1 MKHNNW
7 PQVDFWE
14 GRILK
19 TSIPKL
25 TIAVALSLAG
35 VASTGVMA
43 NAASGGYGPSSA
55 VPVGVPG
62 GFSSTIFASTFASSG
77 GHALVRD
84 GGTLLNINIA
94 PGSFKY
100 GFQMALTSANTNSIR
115 LELKG
120 KLHGDVP
127 VFASGFVLERRGHPL
142 GSKRPV
148 TITITGHSLKRGDM
162 LVEYLRGRFV
172 PVALLMENGKVV
184 LTLRGVTEFAVVA
197 PKR

>member
-1 MKHNNW
+1 MT
-7 PQVDFWE
+7 
-14 GRILK
+14 RI
-19 TSIPKL
+19 IPK
-25 TIAVALSLAG
+25 IAIATVLSVAG
-35 VASTGVMA
+35 IASTGVAA

-55 VPVGVPG
+55 VPAGVPG

-84 GGTLLNINIA
+84 GGTLLNIKIL

-115 LELKG
+115 LGLKG

-148 TITITGHSLKRGDM
+148 TITITGHSFKRGDI
-162 LVEYLRGRFV
+162 LVKYFRGRFV
-172 PVALLMENGKVV
+172 PVALLKENGKVV

-197 PKR
+197 PKK

>member
-1 MKHNNW
+1 MKKSIS
-7 PQVDFWE
+7 
-14 GRILK
+14 RITVATFL
-19 TSIPKL
+19 SVV
-25 TIAVALSLAG
+25 TIAT
-35 VASTGVMA
+35 TGAVA

-55 VPVGVPG
+55 IPIGVPG
-62 GFSSTIFASTFASSG
+62 GFSSAIFARTFSPHG

-84 GGTLLNINIA
+84 GRELLNIRIL

-120 KLHGDVP
+120 KLQGDVP

-148 TITITGHSLKRGDM
+148 TITITSDNLKRGDI
-162 LVEYLRGRFV
+162 VVRYFRGRFV
-172 PVALLMENGKVV
+172 PVALLVRNGTLV
-184 LTLRGVTEFAVVA
+184 LALRGVTEFAVIT
-197 PKR
+197 PKK